1 MKKKNYKMC
10 YFDRRIDSCQNYF
23 VSFKNIKHFNK
34 AKKNDNNKPKRITV
48 IQFKLNKKKQLSK
61 VNGCF

>member
-1 MKKKNYKMC
+1 MFCHMSQSVNEKKNYKMC

-34 AKKNDNNKPKRITV
+34 AKKK
-48 IQFKLNKKKQLSK
+48 
-61 VNGCF
+61 